1 MSRNWEDTKG
11 VIFDQAHDLIN
22 DYVANKRGIWM
33 FDDEVWSNELE
44 DMDQANHIEL
54 HGHFLFVAFKEIFLG
69 MLSENK
75 ASLIEEILE
84 RNERFKNKS

>member
-11 VIFDQAHDLIN
+11 VIFDQAHDLVN
-22 DYVANKRGIWM
+22 DYVANKRGTWQ
-33 FDDEVWSNELE
+33 FDDEVWDNELE
-44 DMDQANHIEL
+44 DMDMANHIEL
-54 HGHFLFVAFKEIFLG
+54 HGHFLFVAFKDLFLG